1 MSKSRKYVKSRKPRR
16 KSRKPKK
23 KSDKRRSRKTIKQ
36 IRAECKRKGLVY
48 DPKTKRCRKRTSR
61 KSVRKKSRAKKS
73 RKARAKKS
81 VKRKSV
87 KRKSERYKFSVSK
100 GDDIKKLKNYA
111 KKHNKIRGCSKKQT
125 TMKYNP
131 TNDFD
136 KLKPYQY
143 TIAKEEKYLDTMVGG
158 EKESVKKVNPGDFVF
173 CGPKN
178 EKYALDPAN
187 TKKNYDFS
195 DITTKFI
202 PRKCIIPTK
211 REIERLYGKKHLEF
225 VPSWGGSLMM
235 AYPGDTIVL
244 EKMKVD
250 SGYRIA
256 KSVFDKTYKLDKSA
270 KKK

>member
-1 MSKSRKYVKSRKPRR
+1 MKELVKNLEGKISGGRRR
-16 KSRKPKK
+16 K
-23 KSDKRRSRKTIKQ
+23 KR
-36 IRAECKRKGLVY
+36 
-48 DPKTKRCRKRTSR
+48 KTKRNVKKGKFSRKRRRGDRS
-61 KSVRKKSRAKKS
+61 
-73 RKARAKKS
+73 
-81 VKRKSV
+81 
-87 KRKSERYKFSVSK
+87 SVSK

-111 KKHNKIRGCSKKQT
+111 KKHNTIVSCSKKRT
-125 TMKYNP
+125 TMRYNP

-143 TIAKEEKYLDTMVGG
+143 TIAIEEKYLDTMVSGKR
-158 EKESVKKVNPGDFVF
+158 ENVKKVNPGDFVF

-178 EKYALDPAN
+178 EKYSLDPVNA
-187 TKKNYDFS
+187 KKNYDFS

-211 REIERLYGKKHLEF
+211 QEIKMLYGKKQLEF
-225 VPSWGGSLMM
+225 VPSWGGSMMM

-256 KSVFDKTYKLDKSA
+256 KSVFNKTYKLDKRTR
-270 KKK
+270 KNIK